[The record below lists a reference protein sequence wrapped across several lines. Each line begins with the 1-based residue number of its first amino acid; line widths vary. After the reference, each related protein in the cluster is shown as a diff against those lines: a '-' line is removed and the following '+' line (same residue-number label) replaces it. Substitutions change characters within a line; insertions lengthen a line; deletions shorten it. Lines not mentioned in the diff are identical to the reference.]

1 MKKSPLIILIQCLVM
16 LTLVAQLDHF
26 TLTGLTNNIPDKT
39 QVYLMDGTT
48 NQNVDSAAL
57 KELVRK

>member
-16 LTLVAQLDHF
+16 LTLVAQQDHF